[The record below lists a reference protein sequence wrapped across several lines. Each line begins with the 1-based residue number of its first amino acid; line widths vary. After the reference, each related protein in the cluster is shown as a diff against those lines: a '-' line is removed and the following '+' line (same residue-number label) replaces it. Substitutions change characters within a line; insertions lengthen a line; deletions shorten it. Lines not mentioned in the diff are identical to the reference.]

1 MSLEK
6 KIQNL
11 CDNTEMDND
20 EIAGVLDC
28 SARTV
33 RRYGGSFA
41 KRMLVKREAKKIETS
56 GVSRVAL
63 LADIHYPG
71 VDWPSMYAVNEWL
84 ADYQP
89 DTIVYMGDQLSLDVI
104 STWNK
109 NKPLLREGQ
118 RLAEDYA
125 GFDEA
130 ILQEHE
136 RIVPKAKRVWLDG
149 NHEERVNWY
158 LQSNPEMMGFIEP
171 HRVLKL
177 EERGYEYLSY
187 NKIYKLGKLNIC
199 HGFFYNIHHAAK
211 TVNVFESSVAYA
223 HVHTAQSFTK
233 MSPLDSDNYHQ
244 ATCIPC
250 LSNTKPDYKAN
261 APTRWINGFGIV
273 EIINANRFFNLYT
286 VIINKGTF
294 IYNGK
299 VYAGEM

>member
-1 MSLEK
+1 MSLEN

-11 CDNTEMDND
+11 CDNTEMDNE

-28 SARTV
+28 SPRTV
-33 RRYGGSFA
+33 RRHGGSYA
-41 KRMLVKREAKKIETS
+41 KRMQTRRDAAKISES
-56 GVSRVAL
+56 AVSRVAL

-71 VDWPSMYAVNEWL
+71 VDWPSMHALNEWL

-89 DTIVYMGDQLSLDVI
+89 DTIVYMGDQLSLDVV

-118 RLAEDYA
+118 RLLKEYE
-125 GFDEA
+125 GFDETV
-130 ILQEHE
+130 LKVHE
-136 RIVPKAKRVWLDG
+136 TIVPKAKRVWLDG
-149 NHEERVNWY
+149 NHEQRINWY
-158 LQSNPEMMGFIEP
+158 LQSNPEMIGFIEP
-171 HRVLKL
+171 HLVLKL
-177 EERGYEYLSY
+177 AERGYEHVKY
-187 NKIYKLGKLNIC
+187 NDIYKLGKLNIC

-211 TVNVFESSVAYA
+211 TVNVFESSVAYG

-233 MSPLDSDNYHQ
+233 MSPLDSENYHQ
-244 ATCIPC
+244 ATAIPC
-250 LSNTKPDYKAN
+250 LSNTRPDYKAN